1 MYIQA
6 NRVVNQFD
14 FLLISNKNQTIK
26 DKGKLKNISETANL

>member
-14 FLLISNKNQTIK
+14 FLLMRNKNQTIK
-26 DKGKLKNISETANL
+26 DKENFLKISDFAIL